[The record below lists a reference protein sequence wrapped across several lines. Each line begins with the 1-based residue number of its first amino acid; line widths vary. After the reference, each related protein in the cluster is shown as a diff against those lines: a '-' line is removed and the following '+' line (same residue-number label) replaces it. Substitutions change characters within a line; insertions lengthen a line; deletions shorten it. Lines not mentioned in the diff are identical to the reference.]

1 MKLRSRSRRQAMP
14 HLRVLPVIVTAKTAA
29 EVKPDVEAAERLGV
43 LVLTREN
50 LERAVDRT
58 LLMPDPDPIYTEAEQ
73 AVRAALS
80 KYQAL
85 NTQPS
90 SNLIPPGQ

>member
-1 MKLRSRSRRQAMP
+1 MP
-14 HLRVLPVIVTAKTAA
+14 HPRVLPVIVTTAA
-29 EVKPDVEAAERLGV
+29 EVKPDVEAAERFGV

-58 LLMPDPDPIYTEAEQ
+58 LLMPDPDRIYTEAEE

-85 NTQPS
+85 NTPPS